1 MVTYSDD
8 EEDEGQMPWDALG
21 RGTPAGRALFALYNG
36 DSRGAQVGN
45 SYSDRN
51 RMRITKQLESNPPSE
66 VSADPADKELP
77 FKKSKAKVAYPR
89 FKPKREEYPRMRYIP
104 PGKKPEHAIRA
115 EMRQDEEEGAYNPPR
130 PKGPVLGPE
139 ATARL
144 QRMMEW
150 KGKPPED
157 DMLLRRPTP
166 VVKRKQTELEELEEM
181 FEKVADVRPN
191 SLSPTPYPPYAPK
204 PDIRTVLYTLHPTHP
219 KTPLPRSTLNPTL

>member
-1 MVTYSDD
+1 
-8 EEDEGQMPWDALG
+8 
-21 RGTPAGRALFALYNG
+21 
-36 DSRGAQVGN
+36 
-45 SYSDRN
+45 
-51 RMRITKQLESNPPSE
+51 MRITKQLESNPPSE